1 MGTES
6 TTLLRGRLERSPE
19 PTPPTPPRLSPMA
32 RRVAVNKLEGR
43 RLVDEVPSGGIRP
56 VPA

>member
-1 MGTES
+1 MAT
-6 TTLLRGRLERSPE
+6 PE
-19 PTPPTPPRLSPMA
+19 PTTHERRPAAPPRLSPMA
-32 RRVAVNKLEGR
+32 RRVTANKLDGR